1 MGASFIEELIF
12 FIDLSR
18 HNNHFIID
26 GYHYIIRY
34 QRSKQINF

>member
-1 MGASFIEELIF
+1 MCASFIEELIF

-18 HNNHFIID
+18 HINHFIIN
-26 GYHYIIRY
+26 GIQYIIRY